1 MQTKRLSP
9 IVEEKASA
17 NLANQEQDVS
27 DPEDQP
33 SVEDQLMRNLPKSSE
48 ETELEQQKKMLQ

>member
-33 SVEDQLMRNLPKSSE
+33 SVEDQSMRNLPKSSE